1 VFDANITA
9 PHTSDFN
16 QELGAKHIVFLNLPW
31 NNNTV
36 AGEENGRNQK
46 RNFKQTA
53 YKEICHRRPGND
65 PADGE
70 YLPESAGLLP

>member
-1 VFDANITA
+1 
-9 PHTSDFN
+9 
-16 QELGAKHIVFLNLPW
+16 
-31 NNNTV
+31 V